1 MSNQVTTSRSVQYRN
16 TIDILLQQ
24 KPARLVP
31 AVRMETLQGKKGA
44 FDRIGPT
51 AALKRTTRHGDTPLI
66 ETPHDRRWVF
76 ASYYEWADL
85 IDEADKVQLVGD
97 PTSAYTQ
104 NAMYALNRSMDDE
117 IIKAFFADATTGEEA
132 DGSATFPAGQSIAV
146 TVGNGGSGNVGLN
159 AAKLKAARKLFRKNE
174 VDPDEQ
180 LYCAITAEQF
190 EDLLNDDEIVNRDY
204 TLVNK
209 LDEGEVVKFM
219 GFSFIGIERLETD
232 GSGYRRVPVW
242 SRNGMLLAKP
252 KGVTAKVT
260 ERADKSYST
269 QVYAAMDVGAVRMEE
284 GKVVE
289 IKCAEA

>member
-132 DGSATFPAGQSIAV
+132 DGSAAFPAGQSIAV
-146 TVGNGGSGNVGLN
+146 TIGNGGSGNVGLN
-159 AAKLKAARKLFRKNE
+159 AAKLKAARKLFRQNE

-242 SRNGMLLAKP
+242 SRNGMLLAKR
-252 KGVTAKVT
+252 KDVTAKVT

>member
-1 MSNQVTTSRSVQYRN
+1 M
-16 TIDILLQQ
+16 
-24 KPARLVP
+24 
-31 AVRMETLQGKKGA
+31 
-44 FDRIGPT
+44 
-51 AALKRTTRHGDTPLI
+51 
-66 ETPHDRRWVF
+66 
-76 ASYYEWADL
+76 
-85 IDEADKVQLVGD
+85 QLVGD

-242 SRNGMLLAKP
+242 SRNGMLLAKR